1 MIRAAIT
8 AVGGYVPEKILSNA
22 DLEKMIET
30 SDAWIVERT
39 GIRER
44 RILDKGKGSSYMAVR
59 AAQEALQKRNLDP
72 KEVDVILYATVTP
85 DYTFPATATIVAN
98 KIGAH
103 RAWGLDLEAACSS
116 FLYALSLGAS
126 MIEAQRARY
135 VLVIGSDKMSA
146 ILDYTDRTT
155 CILFGDGA
163 GAVLLEPTSEEVGI
177 QDFVH
182 CADGSGCTYL
192 HMKAG
197 GSVLPPSPRT
207 VRERKH
213 YVYQE
218 GRQVFK
224 HAVVQMAA
232 VTETLLAR
240 NHLTPDDI
248 TYLVPHQA
256 NKRII
261 DATAERLGL
270 PAEKVLVNID
280 RYGNTTSATLPLCLW
295 DFEKKFQKGDN
306 LVLVTF
312 GGGFTW
318 GATWLRW
325 AY

>member
-1 MIRAAIT
+1 MRAAIT
-8 AVGGYVPEKILSNA
+8 AVGGYVPEKVLTNA
-22 DLEKMIET
+22 DLEKMVET

-39 GIRER
+39 GIQER
-44 RILDKGKGSSYMAVR
+44 RILDRGKGSSFMAIR

-72 KEVDVILYATVTP
+72 KEIDLILYATVTP
-85 DYTFPATATIVAN
+85 DHVFPASANIVAE

-103 RAWGLDLEAACSS
+103 RAWGLDIEAACSS

-126 MIEAQRARY
+126 MIETQRARH

-163 GAVLLEPTSEEVGI
+163 GAVLLEPTSENVGI
-177 QDFVH
+177 QDFIH
-182 CADGSGCTYL
+182 YADGSGCTYL

-197 GSVLPPSPRT
+197 GSLLPPSPKT

-224 HAVVQMAA
+224 QAVTQMAA
-232 VTETLLAR
+232 VTQELLAR
-240 NHLTPDDI
+240 NKLTLQDI
-248 TYLVPHQA
+248 AYLVPHQA

-295 DFEKKFQKGDN
+295 DFEKNFRKGDN
-306 LVLVTF
+306 LILVTF